1 MCARVGNHRSRGVVI
16 ARLQSSVRN
25 LLHQRQDLHQLIY
38 LYLLEDREPT
48 SHHRQY
54 KKASSCEEYEV
65 DTTWAHR

>member
-25 LLHQRQDLHQLIY
+25 LLHQLIY